1 MDDDSAVIPIAIFL
15 TFVIFGIGC
24 IGYSIGSQDTE
35 RNTIK
40 YCIEQQAKCKVKY
53 DYIKLGE
60 TK

>member
-1 MDDDSAVIPIAIFL
+1 MDDDLTLPIAVFLGITIGIIF
-15 TFVIFGIGC
+15 I